1 MKAIWNNEVI
11 AESNDTIMI
20 EGNHYFPPSAV
31 KEEYLSSSSRTSVC
45 PWKGNAKYYNLE
57 VEGNQNA
64 DTAWYYPAP
73 KEAAKEIAG
82 YIAFWNGVQV
92 VS

>member
-57 VEGNQNA
+57 VEGNQNVDA
-64 DTAWYYPAP
+64 AWYYPAP